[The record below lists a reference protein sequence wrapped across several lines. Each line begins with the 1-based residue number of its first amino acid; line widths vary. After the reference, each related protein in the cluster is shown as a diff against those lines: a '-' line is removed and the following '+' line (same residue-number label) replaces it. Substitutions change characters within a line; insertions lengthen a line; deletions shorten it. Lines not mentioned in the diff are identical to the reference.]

1 LDFVQASNAEFHDLV
16 FYINFERRVTLNTIF
31 CGTLDLSL
39 KREMM
44 LVRRIGNVGL
54 VCLECTLRSE
64 KVMKTAFINCKTISI
79 LDSLTNYSE
88 NISDHFWQN

>member
-44 LVRRIGNVGL
+44 LVRRIGNVAW
-54 VCLECTLRSE
+54 S
-64 KVMKTAFINCKTISI
+64 A
-79 LDSLTNYSE
+79 
-88 NISDHFWQN
+88 